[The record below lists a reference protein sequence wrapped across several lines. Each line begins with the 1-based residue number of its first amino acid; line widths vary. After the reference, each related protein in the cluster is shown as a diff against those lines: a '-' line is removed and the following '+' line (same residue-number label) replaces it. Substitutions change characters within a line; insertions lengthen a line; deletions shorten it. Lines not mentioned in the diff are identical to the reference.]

1 MTLHDPKG
9 KALHTIRYGRMPQ
22 GDVDGLCTALADD
35 VMTLVRR
42 CPALLVV
49 LLCDGAKE
57 LWNRLGAEC
66 TESSLGRPVYRLV
79 DLWHL
84 LEKLGSAARVLYGE
98 PDRTAVLRKWR
109 LNLLNDDQAVQQI
122 LATLQNSGKEQV
134 RVGDSR
140 PVHEAITYLQNHVD
154 DMKYAQARRLGL
166 PVGSG
171 IVEAACKSL
180 YQVRFKRP
188 GCRWKEKTGAH
199 IVELRALALSNRF
212 DQALACALAP
222 LRHQVTPALA
232 PSVALCCAA

>member
-1 MTLHDPKG
+1 
-9 KALHTIRYGRMPQ
+9 MPL
-22 GDVDGLCTALADD
+22 GDIDGLCTALADD

-57 LWNRLGAEC
+57 LWNRLEAEF
-66 TESSLGRPVYRLV
+66 TESGLGKPVYRLV

-98 PDRTAVLRKWR
+98 PDRAAVLRKWR
-109 LNLLNDDQAVQQI
+109 LDLLNEDEAVLRI
-122 LATLQNSGKEQV
+122 LATLQDSGKEQV

-171 IVEAACKSL
+171 LSRRAA
-180 YQVRFKRP
+180 
-188 GCRWKEKTGAH
+188 
-199 IVELRALALSNRF
+199 RACTR
-212 DQALACALAP
+212 CASSAP
-222 LRHQVTPALA
+222 A
-232 PSVALCCAA
+232 